1 MNQYKRLA
9 ANTIIFAIGSFGSKI
24 LTLFLTKLYTANINP
39 ADISTKELLE
49 QTANFLI
56 PIVTF
61 SITDAILRYGLTRNY
76 DKGKIFT
83 SSYLVLGL
91 GVCVMLALSPLMRLL
106 PYTSGY
112 LWLLMLYVF
121 MSSLRSI
128 HSQFVR
134 ARGMVT
140 LFAFDGILA
149 TITLFIFNVIF
160 IALLNMGITGF
171 LLSVICSD
179 FLSAVFLW
187 WIADLRKYLHRK
199 YISPKMTRLMIRFSI
214 PLIPTTL
221 LWLVTG
227 FSDRLFLRYMDGPP
241 NLVGDTAA
249 GIYGIAS
256 KLPNLISTVSTVFY
270 QAWNMSA
277 ILENDSANRGHFYKQ
292 VFSAYESFLVIA
304 SSVLIVFVRPFSD
317 LLISTSTY
325 TEYADAY
332 RYTPILIISVFMMCL
347 NQFFSSIYAASQ
359 HTSHSF
365 WTSLVAAIVNLIL
378 NWLLIGAL
386 GISGAG
392 FATFV
397 SYLVS
402 YLIRVVDT
410 KRYVPF
416 YIDHTR
422 FVLNLILMF
431 AMTFVTIQ
439 TPPAWHVIDGV
450 LLTFTVLY
458 NFKDLVSTVRRVLK
472 RG

>member
-9 ANTIIFAIGSFGSKI
+9 ANTMIFAIGSFGSKI

-249 GIYGIAS
+249 GIY
-256 KLPNLISTVSTVFY
+256 
-270 QAWNMSA
+270 MSA
-277 ILENDSANRGHFYKQ
+277 ILENDSANRSHFYKQ

-378 NWLLIGAL
+378 NWLLIGTL

-416 YIDHTR
+416 HIDHTR
-422 FVLNLILMF
+422 FTLNLVLMF

-439 TPPAWHVIDGV
+439 TPPAWHLIDGV

>member
-9 ANTIIFAIGSFGSKI
+9 ANTMIFAIGSFGSKI

-179 FLSAVFLW
+179 FLSAIFLW
-187 WIADLRKYLHRK
+187 WIADASE
-199 YISPKMTRLMIRFSI
+199 ISP
-214 PLIPTTL
+214 
-221 LWLVTG
+221 
-227 FSDRLFLRYMDGPP
+227 
-241 NLVGDTAA
+241 
-249 GIYGIAS
+249 S
-256 KLPNLISTVSTVFY
+256 KIHQP
-270 QAWNMSA
+270 
-277 ILENDSANRGHFYKQ
+277 ENDKADDSLFHSADSNHAAVAGNRIF
-292 VFSAYESFLVIA
+292 
-304 SSVLIVFVRPFSD
+304 
-317 LLISTSTY
+317 
-325 TEYADAY
+325 
-332 RYTPILIISVFMMCL
+332 
-347 NQFFSSIYAASQ
+347 
-359 HTSHSF
+359 
-365 WTSLVAAIVNLIL
+365 
-378 NWLLIGAL
+378 
-386 GISGAG
+386 
-392 FATFV
+392 
-397 SYLVS
+397 
-402 YLIRVVDT
+402 
-410 KRYVPF
+410 
-416 YIDHTR
+416 
-422 FVLNLILMF
+422 
-431 AMTFVTIQ
+431 
-439 TPPAWHVIDGV
+439 
-450 LLTFTVLY
+450 
-458 NFKDLVSTVRRVLK
+458 
-472 RG
+472 

>member
-1 MNQYKRLA
+1 
-9 ANTIIFAIGSFGSKI
+9 
-24 LTLFLTKLYTANINP
+24 
-39 ADISTKELLE
+39 
-49 QTANFLI
+49 
-56 PIVTF
+56 
-61 SITDAILRYGLTRNY
+61 
-76 DKGKIFT
+76 
-83 SSYLVLGL
+83 
-91 GVCVMLALSPLMRLL
+91 
-106 PYTSGY
+106 
-112 LWLLMLYVF
+112 
-121 MSSLRSI
+121 
-128 HSQFVR
+128 
-134 ARGMVT
+134 MVT

-199 YISPKMTRLMIRFSI
+199 YISPKMTRLMVRFSI

-277 ILENDSANRGHFYKQ
+277 ILENDSANRSHFYKQ

-422 FVLNLILMF
+422 FTLNLVLMF

>member
-9 ANTIIFAIGSFGSKI
+9 ANTMIFAIGSFGSKI

-91 GVCVMLALSPLMRLL
+91 GVCVMLALSPLMQLL

-325 TEYADAY
+325 TEYA
-332 RYTPILIISVFMMCL
+332 
-347 NQFFSSIYAASQ
+347 
-359 HTSHSF
+359 
-365 WTSLVAAIVNLIL
+365 IVNLIL

-439 TPPAWHVIDGV
+439 TPPAWHLIDGV
-450 LLTFTVLY
+450 LLVFTVLY
-458 NFKDLVSTVRRVLK
+458 NFRDLVSTVRRVLK

>member
-1 MNQYKRLA
+1 
-9 ANTIIFAIGSFGSKI
+9 
-24 LTLFLTKLYTANINP
+24 
-39 ADISTKELLE
+39 
-49 QTANFLI
+49 
-56 PIVTF
+56 
-61 SITDAILRYGLTRNY
+61 
-76 DKGKIFT
+76 
-83 SSYLVLGL
+83 
-91 GVCVMLALSPLMRLL
+91 
-106 PYTSGY
+106 
-112 LWLLMLYVF
+112 
-121 MSSLRSI
+121 
-128 HSQFVR
+128 
-134 ARGMVT
+134 
-140 LFAFDGILA
+140 
-149 TITLFIFNVIF
+149 
-160 IALLNMGITGF
+160 
-171 LLSVICSD
+171 
-179 FLSAVFLW
+179 
-187 WIADLRKYLHRK
+187 
-199 YISPKMTRLMIRFSI
+199 
-214 PLIPTTL
+214 
-221 LWLVTG
+221 
-227 FSDRLFLRYMDGPP
+227 
-241 NLVGDTAA
+241 
-249 GIYGIAS
+249 
-256 KLPNLISTVSTVFY
+256 
-270 QAWNMSA
+270 MSA
-277 ILENDSANRGHFYKQ
+277 ILENDSANRSHFYKQ

-439 TPPAWHVIDGV
+439 TPPAWHLIDGV
-450 LLTFTVLY
+450 LLIFTVLY
-458 NFKDLVSTVRRVLK
+458 NFRDLVSTVRRVLK

>member
-1 MNQYKRLA
+1 
-9 ANTIIFAIGSFGSKI
+9 
-24 LTLFLTKLYTANINP
+24 
-39 ADISTKELLE
+39 
-49 QTANFLI
+49 
-56 PIVTF
+56 
-61 SITDAILRYGLTRNY
+61 
-76 DKGKIFT
+76 
-83 SSYLVLGL
+83 
-91 GVCVMLALSPLMRLL
+91 
-106 PYTSGY
+106 
-112 LWLLMLYVF
+112 
-121 MSSLRSI
+121 
-128 HSQFVR
+128 
-134 ARGMVT
+134 
-140 LFAFDGILA
+140 
-149 TITLFIFNVIF
+149 
-160 IALLNMGITGF
+160 
-171 LLSVICSD
+171 
-179 FLSAVFLW
+179 
-187 WIADLRKYLHRK
+187 
-199 YISPKMTRLMIRFSI
+199 
-214 PLIPTTL
+214 
-221 LWLVTG
+221 
-227 FSDRLFLRYMDGPP
+227 MDGPP

-304 SSVLIVFVRPFSD
+304 D

-439 TPPAWHVIDGV
+439 TPPAWHLIDGV
-450 LLTFTVLY
+450 LLIFTVLY
-458 NFKDLVSTVRRVLK
+458 NFRDLVSTVRRVLK

>member
-121 MSSLRSI
+121 TSSLRSI

-199 YISPKMTRLMIRFSI
+199 YISPKMTRLMIRFS
-214 PLIPTTL
+214 
-221 LWLVTG
+221 
-227 FSDRLFLRYMDGPP
+227 DRLFLRYMDGPP

-277 ILENDSANRGHFYKQ
+277 ILENDSENRSHFYKQ

-325 TEYADAY
+325 TEYAEAY

-378 NWLLIGAL
+378 NWLLIGTL

-439 TPPAWHVIDGV
+439 TPPAWHLIDGV
-450 LLTFTVLY
+450 LLVFTVLY
-458 NFKDLVSTVRRVLK
+458 NFKDLVSTVQRVLK

>member
-9 ANTIIFAIGSFGSKI
+9 ANTMIFAIGSFGSKI

-91 GVCVMLALSPLMRLL
+91 GVCVMLALSPLMQLL

-214 PLIPTTL
+214 PLMLTGILQLAYNTADSIIVGRYAGHASLTGCFCVIWMDL
-221 LWLVTG
+221 RIWLAILPPVSTA
-227 FSDRLFLRYMDGPP
+227 LPP
-241 NLVGDTAA
+241 NCRT
-249 GIYGIAS
+249 
-256 KLPNLISTVSTVFY
+256 
-270 QAWNMSA
+270 
-277 ILENDSANRGHFYKQ
+277 
-292 VFSAYESFLVIA
+292 
-304 SSVLIVFVRPFSD
+304 
-317 LLISTSTY
+317 
-325 TEYADAY
+325 
-332 RYTPILIISVFMMCL
+332 
-347 NQFFSSIYAASQ
+347 
-359 HTSHSF
+359 
-365 WTSLVAAIVNLIL
+365 
-378 NWLLIGAL
+378 
-386 GISGAG
+386 
-392 FATFV
+392 
-397 SYLVS
+397 
-402 YLIRVVDT
+402 
-410 KRYVPF
+410 
-416 YIDHTR
+416 
-422 FVLNLILMF
+422 
-431 AMTFVTIQ
+431 
-439 TPPAWHVIDGV
+439 
-450 LLTFTVLY
+450 
-458 NFKDLVSTVRRVLK
+458 
-472 RG
+472 